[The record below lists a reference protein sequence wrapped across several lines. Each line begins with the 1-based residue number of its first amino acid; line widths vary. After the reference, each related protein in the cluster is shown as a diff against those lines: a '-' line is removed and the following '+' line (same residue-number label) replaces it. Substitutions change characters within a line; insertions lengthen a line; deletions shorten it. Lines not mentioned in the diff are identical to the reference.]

1 MAADEIDA
9 DRETMYDI
17 FISYSSKD
25 HKRVAS
31 LVESLTGLRGWS
43 IWWDEQV
50 QTGARF
56 TSEIETALAESRC
69 VLVVWSGDSVE
80 SDWVRSEADQGR
92 KRGILAPMCLDQA
105 QPPMPFEMTET
116 TDFSNWKGS
125 EQEPEFLELVE
136 AIQRILATGAAAGTE
151 ELVARELRQRA
162 IRRRKKIKML
172 GFLLSFVVI
181 ITAAIVGFQLYQ
193 ENESA
198 IRESNRL
205 AMESAK
211 FRELALARNEKE
223 KTTLWWWLLFDTTR
237 LERITDLENSI
248 LLAIEALRFAPTE
261 NANRALQE
269 VWALWPFSDWSL
281 SADDGWLNG
290 SAMDFNHNGQ
300 LLAFGGSRNGT
311 LVWDFRNDKI
321 QAQIQ
326 HAEIPEKGWQDRF
339 GARYNKRG
347 SRVIDFSPVEDLLAT
362 AGLDG
367 TLKLWDAANGQLLQS
382 LEHAEAIVNIQF
394 SPDGQL
400 LASASYDGTARL
412 WNPHSGAEIAR
423 LEHDGVVNWVEFSP
437 SGKYLASASRSGKVH
452 VWSTDSGE
460 QLAVIEVEPRAEGVG
475 FGPENKILAVFGD
488 EIETSLWEWEKGS
501 LFWRLPVYSNGQ
513 AGVIFNPGGKRIVVG
528 ETSGNLS
535 WWDLDK
541 KTPLFSKKAGA
552 FIISMKAS
560 SDGSRIVSHDTND
573 LVQVWDSKTGRELKR
588 MPYAKWT
595 TSVALSPGGETLAS
609 GGEEWGR
616 DYLYI
621 FEATRISLENPID
634 AACGML
640 SSNLTRYQW
649 HEHLAD
655 VPYRLT
661 CPELGEPE
669 EL

>member
-1 MAADEIDA
+1 
-9 DRETMYDI
+9 MYDI

-25 HKRVAS
+25 RKRVAS
-31 LVESLTGLRGWS
+31 LVASLTALHGWS

-69 VLVVWSGDSVE
+69 VLVVWSADSVE

-92 KRGILAPMCLDQA
+92 KRGILAPICIDQA

-116 TDFSNWKGS
+116 TDFSSWNGS
-125 EQEPEFLELVE
+125 EQEPGFLELAE

-151 ELVARELRQRA
+151 ELVARELRQRTV
-162 IRRRKKIKML
+162 RRRKKLKIL
-172 GFLLSFVVI
+172 AYLFSFVVVV
-181 ITAAIVGFQLYQ
+181 TAAIVGFKLYT

-198 IRESNRL
+198 IGESNRL
-205 AMESAK
+205 ALESEK
-211 FRELALARNEKE
+211 FRELALARNEEE
-223 KTTLWWWLLFDTTR
+223 KTTSWWYLLFDTTR
-237 LERITDLENSI
+237 FERITNLETST
-248 LLAIEALRFAPTE
+248 LLAIEGLRLAPTASAE
-261 NANRALQE
+261 RALQK
-269 VWALWPFSDWSL
+269 VWAVWPFSNWAL
-281 SADDGWLNG
+281 TEDDNWLNG

-300 LLAFGGSRNGT
+300 LLAIGGSRNGT
-311 LVWDFRNDKI
+311 LVWDFRNEKI
-321 QAQIQ
+321 QAQIK
-326 HAEIPEKGWQDRF
+326 HAEISEKGWQDRF
-339 GARYNKRG
+339 GARYKKRG

-367 TLKLWDAANGQLLQS
+367 TLKLWNAMSGQQMQS

-423 LEHDGVVNWVEFSP
+423 LDHDGVVDWVEFSP
-437 SGKYLASASRSGKVH
+437 SGTYLASASRSGKVH
-452 VWSTDSGE
+452 VWSTDSGK
-460 QLAVIEVEPRAEGVG
+460 QLAVFDVKPGAEGVG
-475 FGPENKILAVFGD
+475 FGPDDKILAVFGD
-488 EIETSLWEWEKGS
+488 EIETSLWEWEKGI
-501 LFWRLPVYSNGQ
+501 LFWSLPAYSNGD
-513 AGVIFNPGGKRIVVG
+513 AGVVFSPGGKQIVVG
-528 ETSGNLS
+528 ETSGYLS

-552 FIISMKAS
+552 YIISMKAS
-560 SDGSRIVSHDTND
+560 SDGSRIVTHDTND
-573 LVQVWDSKTGRELKR
+573 LVQVWDSNTGRELKR
-588 MPYAKWT
+588 IPYASWT
-595 TSVALSPGGETLAS
+595 TSAALSPGGETLAS

-616 DYLYI
+616 GYLYI
-621 FEATRISLENPID
+621 FEATTISPENPIA

-640 SSNLTRYQW
+640 SGNLTRNQW
-649 HEHLAD
+649 HEHFAD
-655 VPYRLT
+655 RPYRLT